1 MQKTL
6 LIVDDE
12 SDIRETLAETL
23 KSLGAK
29 IFLAKDGLEALGLI
43 QAHKIMAIISDV
55 NMPVMKGTE
64 LLRKIRDLGYLTPFV
79 ILTAYGDKK
88 MALEALRLGAFDFID
103 KPWSLEKLVSV
114 TEKILEIGSEI
125 IFWESE
131 VDIQRSVFSYQ
142 DENSQRLIAA
152 LTREDGFDFKKKL

>member
-1 MQKTL
+1 MQKKL

-12 SDIRETLAETL
+12 ADIRDTLAETL
-23 KSLGAK
+23 KVLGAE
-29 IFLAKDGLEALGLI
+29 IYLAQDGIEALGVI
-43 QAHKIMAIISDV
+43 QSLKITAVISDV
-55 NMPVMKGTE
+55 NMPLMKGTE
-64 LLRKIRDLGYLTPFV
+64 LLSKIRELGYLTPFV

-103 KPWSLEKLVSV
+103 KPWSIDKLNSV

-125 IFWESE
+125 IFWENE

-142 DENSQRLIAA
+142 DENSQRIIAA
-152 LTREDGFDFKKKL
+152 LTREQGFDFKKKL